1 MRQKE
6 IVYFV
11 ICDVLERKLV
21 IIKQGQPVSIILDRS
36 RKALMMIDDLGR
48 VSSEE
53 EKRVR
58 SCEMRLQREHIFK
71 NFHCPTRE

>member
-36 RKALMMIDDLGR
+36 RKALMMIDDFER
-48 VSSEE
+48 VSSED
-53 EKRVR
+53 EKRVY
-58 SCEMRLQREHIFK
+58 SCGTRLQRQHIFK
-71 NFHCPTRE
+71 NFNCLTRE